1 MGAESTKPGP
11 RGGAPEA
18 FPTETPAQPSTPSTT
33 NPSADGAQVVGAR
46 GYAPVFQGDVA
57 SGSGAT
63 PTTQPATFVPPPP
76 LGREGTDIGLF
87 SGSHSWQ
94 EAGADASID
103 DLMPPLRTGFGED
116 WLL

>member
-1 MGAESTKPGP
+1 MAAQNSNPDHRGDGP
-11 RGGAPEA
+11 
-18 FPTETPAQPSTPSTT
+18 ETPLTGPPAQPSAPGTT
-33 NPSADGAQVVGAR
+33 TPSADGAQVVGAR

-76 LGREGTDIGLF
+76 LGRDGADIGLF
-87 SGSHSWQ
+87 SGSDWH
-94 EAGADASID
+94 EAGAAATID
-103 DLMPPLRTGFGED
+103 DLIPPLRTGFGDD

>member
-1 MGAESTKPGP
+1 MTAQNSNPDH
-11 RGGAPEA
+11 RGDGPEA
-18 FPTETPAQPSTPSTT
+18 FPAEPPAQPSAPSTT
-33 NPSADGAQVVGAR
+33 TPAADGAQVVGAR

-103 DLMPPLRTGFGED
+103 DLMPPLRTGFGDD